1 MAKAHRRTTGWVEGF
16 FVRVSGLF
24 VAMAAVVASQSA
36 RADDVVSFPRFR
48 WGVSGEGGPYYR
60 TTGDSGG
67 LGGLSGHLGVQFTP
81 YFSMYA
87 QATTL
92 IGGGVAIFSDAT
104 TTTISTS
111 VVATAMFAPVAE
123 VDVDYLYVS
132 LAPELVFAATAGPMA
147 TSGTFFG
154 LDARVGLWAPKPSGL
169 RSRRQGVTFG
179 IDLHT
184 VFTPNAVMLVPLIAI
199 GWATY

>member
-1 MAKAHRRTTGWVEGF
+1 MRAHRRTIAAGRRNFVSVSRF
-16 FVRVSGLF
+16 FV
-24 VAMAAVVASQSA
+24 AIAALLVSQSA
-36 RADDVVSFPRFR
+36 RADDVVTFPRLR
-48 WGVSGEGGPYYR
+48 WGVAGEGGPYYL

-67 LGGLSGHLGVQFTP
+67 LGGLSGRIGAQFTP

-92 IGGGVAIFSDAT
+92 VGGGVAIFSDDR

-123 VDVDYLYVS
+123 VDVGYLYMA
-132 LAPELVFAATAGPMA
+132 LAPEVVLAATAGPMG

-154 LDARVGLWAPKPSGL
+154 LDARVGLWAPKPIGL
-169 RSRRQGVTFG
+169 RSRRQGVTLG
-179 IDLHT
+179 IELHT
-184 VFTPNAVMLVPLIAI
+184 VFTPNAVMVVPLIAI
-199 GWATY
+199 GLETY